1 MSKIKLPQPLGI
13 YAGPPGGLVL
23 PIVSRERDKQDQEV
37 ELIKQLLSGAQVKLP
52 QAWSFYEDARGGN
65 IDAALTALSA
75 LEAEL
80 SARASKPESES
91 DCESESRSEQG
102 WLIDFNRFVLNGD
115 VDLYKSLA
123 AQLSGAELGLLEAT
137 AYLHGLSETPG
148 DPANIALA
156 EAELKAYLLSTW
168 AHFKLSHNP
177 VEALQELAAAAE
189 LVEERSPIFAARL
202 HGEWA
207 TTCGEQVETNDAAIK
222 HYRRALDLL
231 EDTAF
236 QELRAELAL
245 ELGMCCQ
252 LFSEGRRDKLLAATY
267 AYQQALLYFHRE
279 GPQPYNYGLAHM
291 NLALVY
297 LSMPMND
304 EAERLR
310 PAIAVQSLREAL
322 KVFTRESH
330 PKMWASA
337 TLNLANALQH
347 VPSTH
352 NEANLWEAVALYQ
365 DILEVRKESDD
376 ALSYARVLANQ
387 GNALAH
393 LGAFS
398 RAEPIL
404 IKALQIFQANGDDSA
419 AVIKEM
425 LQEIGSRRSEVGN
438 I

>member
-1 MSKIKLPQPLGI
+1 MQ
-13 YAGPPGGLVL
+13 
-23 PIVSRERDKQDQEV
+23 
-37 ELIKQLLSGAQVKLP
+37 
-52 QAWSFYEDARGGN
+52 
-65 IDAALTALSA
+65 
-75 LEAEL
+75 
-80 SARASKPESES
+80 
-91 DCESESRSEQG
+91 
-102 WLIDFNRFVLNGD
+102 
-115 VDLYKSLA
+115 
-123 AQLSGAELGLLEAT
+123 
-137 AYLHGLSETPG
+137 
-148 DPANIALA
+148 
-156 EAELKAYLLSTW
+156 STW
-168 AHFKLSHNP
+168 AHFSLSSKP
-177 VEALQELAAAAE
+177 DEALQELAAAAE
-189 LVEERSPIFAARL
+189 LVEECSPIFAARL

-207 TTCGEQVETNDAAIK
+207 TTCGEQPQSNDAAIK

-252 LFSEGRRDKLLAATY
+252 LYSEGRRDKLLAATY
-267 AYQQALLYFHRE
+267 AYQQALLYFHKE
-279 GPQPYNYGLAHM
+279 GPQPYNYGLSHM

-365 DILEVRKESDD
+365 DILEVRKQSDD

-398 RAEPIL
+398 RAEPTL
-404 IKALQIFQANGDDSA
+404 IKALQIFEANGDDSA